1 MNFRYLGTAA
11 AEGIPSVYCDCPV
24 CSHARLSGG
33 KEVRTR
39 SGAVIDGTLMLDYN
53 PDVFTQCLFGYF
65 DARRVRDIFITHS
78 HSDHCD
84 MYQLINRS
92 DPCFCL
98 PSEQYTLNV
107 YGNEAVGR
115 LFSEACRE
123 FKMVHTEFHTV
134 AAFTPVSVQDF
145 AVIPLPACHAFEE
158 QAFIYLIEKDSK
170 RILYAHDT
178 GWLLPQ
184 TMDYLKGKRCDMIS
198 LDTTMSFSVPEAD
211 YGHMGINCITR
222 LKEALLSQGTA
233 DERTLF
239 VCSHFSHNG
248 FNVNGHA
255 MTFSELSVEARKR
268 GLSVAYDGMELD
280 I

>member
-107 YGNEAVGR
+107 YGNEAVGQ
-115 LFSEACRE
+115 LFNEACRE

-134 AAFTPVSVQDF
+134 AAFAPVSVQDF
-145 AVIPLPACHAFEE
+145 AVIPCPPATPLRSRPS
-158 QAFIYLIEKDSK
+158 Y
-170 RILYAHDT
+170 
-178 GWLLPQ
+178 
-184 TMDYLKGKRCDMIS
+184 
-198 LDTTMSFSVPEAD
+198 
-211 YGHMGINCITR
+211 
-222 LKEALLSQGTA
+222 
-233 DERTLF
+233 TL
-239 VCSHFSHNG
+239 
-248 FNVNGHA
+248 
-255 MTFSELSVEARKR
+255 
-268 GLSVAYDGMELD
+268 
-280 I
+280 

>member
-107 YGNEAVGR
+107 YGNEAVGQ
-115 LFSEACRE
+115 LFNEACRE
-123 FKMVHTEFHTV
+123 FKMVHTEFHTIT
-134 AAFTPVSVQDF
+134 AFTPVSV
-145 AVIPLPACHAFEE
+145 
-158 QAFIYLIEKDSK
+158 
-170 RILYAHDT
+170 
-178 GWLLPQ
+178 
-184 TMDYLKGKRCDMIS
+184 
-198 LDTTMSFSVPEAD
+198 
-211 YGHMGINCITR
+211 
-222 LKEALLSQGTA
+222 
-233 DERTLF
+233 
-239 VCSHFSHNG
+239 
-248 FNVNGHA
+248 
-255 MTFSELSVEARKR
+255 
-268 GLSVAYDGMELD
+268 
-280 I
+280 